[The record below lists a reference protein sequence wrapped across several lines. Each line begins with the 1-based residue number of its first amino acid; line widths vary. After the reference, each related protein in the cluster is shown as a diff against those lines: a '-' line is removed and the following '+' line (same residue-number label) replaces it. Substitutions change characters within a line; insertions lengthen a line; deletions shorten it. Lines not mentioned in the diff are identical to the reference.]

1 MCFFFF
7 KQKTAYELR
16 ISDWSSDVC
25 SSDLFGTRVDQM
37 PRLAT
42 GLLDEQHQ
50 PDDLDAAAGT
60 AGTAAEERDQH
71 QQQRGEQWPAAR
83 VGDCKTGA
91 GAIRDDREQTFAD
104 GAAQRSEERR
114 VGQGG
119 VRTGRSG
126 WATEH

>member
-1 MCFFFF
+1 
-7 KQKTAYELR
+7 
-16 ISDWSSDVC
+16 
-25 SSDLFGTRVDQM
+25 M

-60 AGTAAEERDQH
+60 AGTAAEESDQY

-91 GAIRDDREQTFAD
+91 GAIRDYREQTFGD
-104 GAAQRSEERR
+104 GAAQVRSEEHTYELQSLMRISYS
-114 VGQGG
+114 VFCIKQKIS
-119 VRTGRSG
+119 TNNCYYI
-126 WATEH
+126 